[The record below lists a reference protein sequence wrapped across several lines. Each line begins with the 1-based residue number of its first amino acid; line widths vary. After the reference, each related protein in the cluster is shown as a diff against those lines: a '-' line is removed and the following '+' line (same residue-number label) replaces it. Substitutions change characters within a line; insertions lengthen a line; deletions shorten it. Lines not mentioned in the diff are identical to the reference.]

1 LKSLKRPEAPVSGL
15 FRTTNSCVT
24 CSQLRPEPAFFR
36 CNFKLQN
43 QSVFNDHTAMF
54 TASENPTVTVKR
66 KSVQTVVD
74 YCLDN
79 DFTFSVRRTSGKDE
93 FEIEF
98 DVTDVKRGVLLG
110 MFLRENRLELNGH
123 TTPQP
128 AAAPA
133 RNTAKKPAANGSASA
148 PEQPAA
154 QEQSIIAEEGLLLN
168 LDAN

>member
-1 LKSLKRPEAPVSGL
+1 
-15 FRTTNSCVT
+15 
-24 CSQLRPEPAFFR
+24 
-36 CNFKLQN
+36 
-43 QSVFNDHTAMF
+43 MF

-66 KSVQTVVD
+66 KSVQSVFD

-79 DFTFSVRRTSGKDE
+79 DFTFSVRRAAGKDE

-123 TTPQP
+123 TAPQS

-133 RNTAKKPAANGSASA
+133 RNTTKKPATNGSTSA

>member
-1 LKSLKRPEAPVSGL
+1 
-15 FRTTNSCVT
+15 
-24 CSQLRPEPAFFR
+24 
-36 CNFKLQN
+36 
-43 QSVFNDHTAMF
+43 MF

-66 KSVQTVVD
+66 KSVQTVFD

-79 DFTFSVRRTSGKDE
+79 DFTFSVRRAAGKDE

-123 TTPQP
+123 ATAQP
-128 AAAPA
+128 AASPA
-133 RNTAKKPAANGSASA
+133 RNSVKKAAPANGTATA

-154 QEQSIIAEEGLLLN
+154 QEQAILAEEGLLLN

>member
-1 LKSLKRPEAPVSGL
+1 
-15 FRTTNSCVT
+15 
-24 CSQLRPEPAFFR
+24 
-36 CNFKLQN
+36 
-43 QSVFNDHTAMF
+43 MF

-66 KSVQTVVD
+66 KSVQTVFD

-79 DFTFSVRRTSGKDE
+79 DFTFSVRRAAGKDE

-123 TTPQP
+123 ATAQP
-128 AAAPA
+128 AAAPAA
-133 RNTAKKPAANGSASA
+133 RNTAKKPAATNGSSAA